1 MGKTKQEIQ
10 KRHNE
15 ILVELDKIEELA
27 TRENRAFTKEEE
39 QKYDALMR
47 EDNRLHIE
55 IQGMLDAK
63 QMDQFREMKSKN
75 EKLRELLKKCKEN
88 RESYSEELQVRDTT
102 PNVSTTVLKD
112 GVTTGTYQN
121 GTANIEASGAVPLT
135 IHELIDTKVAGLEL
149 PDDLRLL
156 TGVIGNEVWPYAIDD
171 VEFTVAGEVEPITEQ
186 AINFAK
192 LNATPERVAASIAV
206 SNRAID
212 NAAFDLL
219 GFVTYKFQKGMAK
232 FAAIHIYSHC
242 AFSNALKSPFAN
254 VVVKEITLD
263 ENIGKN
269 IAREIAAMYDLGFE
283 GDPEIIMDKTTEV
296 DLKFTKLIPGTTDSN
311 RTVVQDGRCVGY
323 RNHISPYIDYSIAS
337 NGVATKDKVG
347 NTPVRYIG
355 IGHFG
360 YLAEGQYGE
369 LRFNIDGTSSA
380 NFDRGTVVIGMD
392 TDYALTELSGKVN
405 GGDGTPQA
413 FKLIKLVEP
422 ASSNEIGD

>member
-1 MGKTKQEIQ
+1 MKTKAEIQ

-15 ILVELDKIEELA
+15 ILVELDKMEELA
-27 TRENRAFTKEEE
+27 TRENRAFTKEEAD
-39 QKYDALMR
+39 KYDALMR

-102 PNVSTTVLKD
+102 PNVSTTVLQD
-112 GVTTGTYQN
+112 GVATGTYKN
-121 GTANIEASGAVPLT
+121 ENANIEASGAVPLT

-192 LNATPERVAASIAV
+192 LNASPERVAASIAV

-232 FAAIHIYSHC
+232 FAAIHIFSHC
-242 AFSNALKSPFAN
+242 DFDHALRSPFAD

-263 ENIGKN
+263 ENVGKN
-269 IAREIAAMYDLGFE
+269 IAKEIAEMWDLGFE
-283 GDPEIIMDKTTEV
+283 GEPELVMDKEVETE
-296 DLKFTKLIPGTTDSN
+296 LLFTRRIPGQVDD
-311 RTVVQDGRCVGY
+311 RTVIDGGRCVGY
-323 RNHISPYIDYSIAS
+323 RYKVSPYINYAINAGTGRPAAD
-337 NGVATKDKVG
+337 G
-347 NTPVRYIG
+347 NHYIG
-355 IGHFG
+355 IGHWG
-360 YLAEGQYGE
+360 YLAYEQHGE
-369 LRFNIDGTSSA
+369 VRFTVDAQSA
-380 NFDRGTVVIGMD
+380 EVAKRNSTVLVLN
-392 TDYALTELSGKVN
+392 TEYSLTELSSKVN
-405 GGDGTPQA
+405 GNTGGKPQA
-413 FKLIKLVEP
+413 FKLLKVVQP